1 VRSRNLVLFAVIA
14 ALAVGAALATGVL
27 GNGPGHDDSGQSAT
41 GYVREHPVD
50 VPSSVRTVSV
60 SSDMPRPSAHARM
73 LSAMLI
79 EGRFPDAP
87 VMAEVM
93 SDTDC
98 APDAQMISR
107 CRNEMRLSNGEKIV
121 VRHPHDMRDIPCLA
135 PGERVR
141 LVPSA

>member
-1 VRSRNLVLFAVIA
+1 MRSRILLLFAIIA
-14 ALAVGAALATGVL
+14 ALAVGAALGTGII
-27 GNGPGHDDSGQSAT
+27 GIGPGHDDPGPGAA

-50 VPSSVRTVSV
+50 VPTSLRTVSV

-79 EGRFPDAP
+79 EGRLPDAP
-87 VMAEVM
+87 VTAEVM
-93 SDTDC
+93 TDTDC

-107 CRNEMRLSNGEKIV
+107 CRNEMQLSNGEKIV
-121 VRHPHDMRDIPCLA
+121 VRHPHDMRDVPCLA

-141 LVPSA
+141 LVPTA